1 MLRQSVRPPTTDQR
15 GRDKHCRAE
24 WASGWGS
31 QLHGGGDPAPTQKP
45 LLTPPCWRGLSLS
58 RVSPR
63 VGTVA
68 VAATHQPQQLTRSR
82 VDSNRQGPRPASAML
97 SSDQIRAQGRG
108 SRLDH

>member
-31 QLHGGGDPAPTQKP
+31 QLHGGGEPAPTQKP

-58 RVSPR
+58 RAPCGHSSSSSHPP
-63 VGTVA
+63 TT
-68 VAATHQPQQLTRSR
+68 AADEEPSRLQPA
-82 VDSNRQGPRPASAML
+82 RPAARL
-97 SSDQIRAQGRG
+97 RHALIRSDQSTGQRQQT
-108 SRLDH
+108 